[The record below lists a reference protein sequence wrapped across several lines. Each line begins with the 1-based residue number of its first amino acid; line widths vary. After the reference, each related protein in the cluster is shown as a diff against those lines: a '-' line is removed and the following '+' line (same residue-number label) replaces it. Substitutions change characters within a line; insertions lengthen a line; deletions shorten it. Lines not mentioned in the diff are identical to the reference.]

1 MFCFNVVT
9 ICDHLIIVSD
19 NVENCVSFFQLTHMS
34 RWYLVV
40 LVWAYR
46 LGGCRTRL

>member
-1 MFCFNVVT
+1 MLSLMLRLMSYANVVW
-9 ICDHLIIVSD
+9 LALSRMVIVSD

-40 LVWAYR
+40 LV
-46 LGGCRTRL
+46 